1 MLDLYG
7 EQVAGFYDPD
17 STVLYVV
24 RGAEPLMVRL
34 ILAHELVHALQ
45 DQYTHLNAILKLRRQ
60 NDRQMAGQAVA
71 EGQATLASIQALAP
85 GADLSQLSRGWEQT
99 REAIRSQQAAMPV
112 FAAAPHLVQED
123 LIFPYL
129 AGLDFVRAFDERR
142 TDPHDEPYGD
152 RMPVSTEQVLHP
164 SKYTAHERPARV
176 RLAVPAGDTLIYD
189 DDFGEFDTR
198 TALEAWG
205 ANASD
210 AVVAASGWNG
220 DRFEVLGGRSGT
232 TLVWAV
238 AWDSPAEAAEFE
250 RALRQGWQRRTSA
263 AEGSYAAA
271 GSRRRWRGG
280 APSPLGVAVVRLT
293 DAPAAVRAGWRSG
306 ARAVTVTPPGSP
318 LRPLERSEQDPAAHE
333 PQRDRQTAH
342 DPHSVHPARE
352 PRADLRPTITPT
364 ARAAIL
370 PSPGVRAPL
379 TRCTS
384 DPASAMME
392 RVKCDV
398 AVAMWTGK
406 PRSCES
412 TGTWTIP
419 PPMPRRLETNPT
431 TTLIPMP
438 RTGL

>member
-1 MLDLYG
+1 VCIATALALAPAAARAQAADDGAQRMAREIIPQVERAVGLAFKRPPVVAVRSREQVRTYLNHKMAEELPPAELAGITRAYRAFGLVPDTLDLRRLMLDLYG

-99 REAIRSQQAAMPV
+99 REAIRSQQSAMPV

-142 TDPHDEPYGD
+142 TDPHDEPYGEQ
-152 RMPVSTEQVLHP
+152 MPVSTEQILHP

-198 TALEAWG
+198 TALESWG
-205 ANASD
+205 ASGND

-232 TLVWAV
+232 ALIWAV
-238 AWDSPAEAAEFE
+238 AWDSPAEAAEFDH
-250 RALRQGWQRRTSA
+250 ALREGWQRRTGA
-263 AEGSYAAA
+263 AEGSYAAK
-271 GSRRRWRGG
+271 GSQRRWQVERLTL
-280 APSPLGVAVVRLT
+280 SGVAVVRLT
-293 DAPAAVRAGWRSG
+293 DAPAGWAGWR
-306 ARAVTVTPPGSP
+306 AAPALTVTPPG
-318 LRPLERSEQDPAAHE
+318 RPAGR
-333 PQRDRQTAH
+333 
-342 DPHSVHPARE
+342 
-352 PRADLRPTITPT
+352 
-364 ARAAIL
+364 
-370 PSPGVRAPL
+370 
-379 TRCTS
+379 
-384 DPASAMME
+384 
-392 RVKCDV
+392 
-398 AVAMWTGK
+398 
-406 PRSCES
+406 
-412 TGTWTIP
+412 
-419 PPMPRRLETNPT
+419 
-431 TTLIPMP
+431 
-438 RTGL
+438 